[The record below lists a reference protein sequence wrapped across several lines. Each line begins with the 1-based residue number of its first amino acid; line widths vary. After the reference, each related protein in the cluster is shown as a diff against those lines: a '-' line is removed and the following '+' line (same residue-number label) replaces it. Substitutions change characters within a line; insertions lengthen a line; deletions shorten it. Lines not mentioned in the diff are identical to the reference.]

1 MTASALR
8 WLEAALF
15 SAAIGF
21 GGWCMA
27 TLLEARF
34 TASLPPAHVTMS
46 IPQSPSASRRPAP
59 AAGTVLA
66 KLELPSVRLST
77 TVLEGSDDRTLA
89 RGAGHIEDTPL
100 PGDQGNVGI
109 AGHRDTVFRRLR
121 NIRAGDPLNLTTA
134 DRVFRYR
141 VVRKLIV
148 NPDAVEVLDPT
159 AAPMLTL
166 VTCYP
171 FEYIGHAPQRFI
183 VQAELKDVEKR

>member
-1 MTASALR
+1 MRTSALR

-15 SAAIGF
+15 AAAIGL
-21 GGWCMA
+21 GGWCLV

-34 TASLPPAHVTMS
+34 TDSLAPVRATSSPPT
-46 IPQSPSASRRPAP
+46 P
-59 AAGTVLA
+59 AAGSVLG

-77 TVLEGSDDRTLA
+77 TVLEGSVDRTLA

-100 PGDQGNVGI
+100 PGEKGNVAI
-109 AGHRDTVFRRLR
+109 AGHRDTVFRRLK

-141 VVRKLIV
+141 VVRSLIV
-148 NPDAVEVLDPT
+148 DPDAVEVLDPT
-159 AAPMLTL
+159 AEPTLTL

-171 FEYIGHAPQRFI
+171 FEYIGHAPKRFI
-183 VQAELKDVEKR
+183 VQAQLADVEKR